1 MSTHEDKGHI
11 IPNSTLV
18 AVWLALLVLTVITVA
33 ASRVDLGALN
43 IWVAL
48 GIACSKSAL
57 VITFFMHMKYENWL
71 FRLFLLIALV
81 TLAVFIGFTFFDT
94 LYRQP
99 I

>member
-11 IPNSTLV
+11 IPNSILV

-57 VITFFMHMKYENWL
+57 VIAFFMHMKYENWL

-81 TLAVFIGFTFFDT
+81 TLALFIGFTFFDT